1 MKGSDGRCVG
11 GEVAR
16 SRRSRGPRGVDVVAG
31 CSPPPEA
38 GRSQLIPSLG
48 TVVSSRELPG
58 PSKVTRHAAGR

>member
-1 MKGSDGRCVG
+1 MKRSDGRRVG

-31 CSPPPEA
+31 CSPPEA